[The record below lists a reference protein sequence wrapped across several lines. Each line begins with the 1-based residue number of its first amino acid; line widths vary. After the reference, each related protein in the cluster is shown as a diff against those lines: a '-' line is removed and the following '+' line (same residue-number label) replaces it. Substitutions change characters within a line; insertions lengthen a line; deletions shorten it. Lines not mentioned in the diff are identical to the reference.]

1 MISAVLKIKSTKSM
15 ICLETKKKPKKGFI
29 MENIETITVQNLAEK
44 TAIHPRL
51 LSAVPIDMLELINQL
66 DTEHEQSCKEQNN
79 VQR

>member
-1 MISAVLKIKSTKSM
+1 
-15 ICLETKKKPKKGFI
+15 
-29 MENIETITVQNLAEK
+29 MENIETFTVQNLAEK

-66 DTEHEQSCKEQNN
+66 DAEHEKSCKEHNN